1 MYISEYLNQRISNE
15 HGETIGH
22 AIDFLISSRDTKP
35 QIQALIARKNR
46 LLFSIPWDVVAKMDR
61 AGFHLSST
69 VLRPYAEREEH
80 ILLGRD
86 VLDKQI
92 VDRQGMKVVR
102 VNDLEVEEA
111 DGKLYL
117 KAVDVGLSGLLRR
130 LYFERPLKWL
140 SKTIHRPIGTRQ
152 IPWAMVDTL
161 GSRTDPMKLK
171 VTVDRLQKL
180 HPADLADIAEGL
192 DREERNVLFS
202 SLDSEKA
209 AETIGEIDQE
219 EMQASII
226 ANLEPEKASDI
237 LEEMPPDDAADL
249 LADLPVAT
257 AADLLDRMED
267 EDAADVK
274 ELMQYPEDT
283 AGGLMTTE
291 YISLLESLTAEEA
304 IEELRR
310 QAPEAETIY
319 YLYVVDPEEH
329 LEGVLSL
336 RQLIISPKERPIR
349 EILIREPALVLID
362 DKQEKVAEVIEK
374 YDLLAIPVVDDQNRL
389 QGIVTVDD
397 VMNLLMEDKAR
408 KRRMVG

>member
-1 MYISEYLNQRISNE
+1 MYISEYLNQRINNE
-15 HGETIGH
+15 HGEMIGH

-46 LLFSIPWDVVAKMDR
+46 LLFSIPWEVVAKMDR
-61 AGFHLSST
+61 SGFHLSST

-111 DGKLYL
+111 GGKLYL

-140 SKTIHRPIGTRQ
+140 AKTINRPIGTRQ

-161 GSRTDPMKLK
+161 GSRADPMKLK

-180 HPADLADIAEGL
+180 RPADLADIVEGL

-209 AETIGEIDQE
+209 AETIGEVDQE
-219 EMQASII
+219 ELQASII

-274 ELMQYPEDT
+274 ELMQYPQDT

-291 YISLLESLTAEEA
+291 YVSLHESLTADEA

-319 YLYVVDPEEH
+319 YLYVVDSEEH
-329 LEGVLSL
+329 LKGVLSL
-336 RQLIISPKERPIR
+336 RQLIISPRERPIR
-349 EILIREPALVLID
+349 EIFKRDLALVLIG
-362 DKQEKVAEVIEK
+362 DKQEKVAEVIDK

-397 VMNLLMEDKAR
+397 VMNLLMEDRAR

>member
-1 MYISEYLNQRISNE
+1 MYISEYLNRRINNE
-15 HGETIGH
+15 NGEMIGH
-22 AIDFLISSRDTKP
+22 AIDFQISSRDSKP
-35 QIQALIARKNR
+35 QIQALIARKDR
-46 LLFSIPWDVVAKMDR
+46 LLFSIPWDVVSKMDR
-61 AGFHLSST
+61 SGFYLSST
-69 VLRPYAEREEH
+69 ILRPYAEREEH

-111 DGKLYL
+111 GGKLYL

-140 SKTIHRPIGTRQ
+140 SKTINRPIGTRQ

-161 GSRTDPMKLK
+161 GSRADPMKLK

-180 HPADLADIAEGL
+180 HPADLADIVEGL

-209 AETIGEIDQE
+209 AETIVEVEQE
-219 EMQASII
+219 ELQASII

-257 AADLLDRMED
+257 AADLLERMED

-291 YISLLESLTAEEA
+291 YISLLESLTVDEA
-304 IEELRR
+304 IEELRQ

-319 YLYVVDPEEH
+319 YLYVVDSEEH
-329 LEGVLSL
+329 LMGVLSL
-336 RQLIISPKERPIR
+336 RQLIISPKQRPIR
-349 EILIREPALVLID
+349 EILKRDPALVQIG
-362 DKQEKVAEVIEK
+362 DKQERVAEVIEK

-397 VMNLLMEDKAR
+397 VMDLLMEDKAR